1 MFQSYPTSGPWRLR
15 RQAVTV
21 LFTADRMCHT
31 LRRLWQQR
39 FQATA
44 LGRTKALGHV
54 KIALTRFSS
63 IGVEGEN
70 SG

>member
-31 LRRLWQQR
+31 LRRLWQQH

-44 LGRTKALGHV
+44 FGRV

-63 IGVEGEN
+63 IGVGGEN